1 MKSTDYLWYPYLR
14 YQAQC
19 KAEGKEDSIQ
29 EWLELT
35 GKVEKQHRL
44 AKQIAKSKPKPKRN
58 KTSSKAT
65 GTRAK
70 KAVAKQ
76 KKQNPLEQVLDK
88 AAAAPISKANRD
100 IKKVRARNKKGHY
113 IADDPNTTENEAW
126 TTIEIEPKIVP
137 YSRGKSKVNKKET

>member
-44 AKQIAKSKPKPKRN
+44 AKQIAKSKPKRK
-58 KTSSKAT
+58 KTSSKA
-65 GTRAK
+65 RAK
-70 KAVAKQ
+70 KAA
-76 KKQNPLEQVLDK
+76 KKQNPLEQVLNK
-88 AAAAPISKANRD
+88 AAAD

-126 TTIEIEPKIVP
+126 TTAEIEPN
-137 YSRGKSKVNKKET
+137 SRGKSKVNKRSNKKET

>member
-35 GKVEKQHRL
+35 GKVEKP
-44 AKQIAKSKPKPKRN
+44 KSKPKRK

-70 KAVAKQ
+70 KAA
-76 KKQNPLEQVLDK
+76 KKQNPLEQVLNK
-88 AAAAPISKANRD
+88 AAAD

-126 TTIEIEPKIVP
+126 TTAEIEQQRLAEQTAN
-137 YSRGKSKVNKKET
+137 SRGKSKVNKRSNKKET

>member
-1 MKSTDYLWYPYLR
+1 MKITDYLWYPYLR

-35 GKVEKQHRL
+35 GKVEK
-44 AKQIAKSKPKPKRN
+44 PKPKRK

-65 GTRAK
+65 GTRANK
-70 KAVAKQ
+70 TSSKATGKAVAKQ